1 MALSQ
6 PMLHACMYDFL
17 QILWDVIEWSL
28 YVPLS
33 EKFKFLVATTNCCL
47 SLLGET
53 PTSLITWVWHAA
65 AVIVAKKETW
75 RRREIWNR
83 VQDFHALTGIPITSH
98 IISLI
103 VGSEEKALQSSRFLS
118 LSLSPL
124 CVCVWLLSLLRQ
136 LLNMPIILEQAF
148 VEIWFP
154 CNCNKTPNSASQLMQ
169 VCCVQ
174 CVMLLFFCFIFWLLV
189 PMWV

>member
-1 MALSQ
+1 MALSH

-28 YVPLS
+28 YVLLS
-33 EKFKFLVATTNCCL
+33 EKFKFLVAT
-47 SLLGET
+47 
-53 PTSLITWVWHAA
+53 TSLITWVWHAA

-75 RRREIWNR
+75 RRREIWKR
-83 VQDFHALTGIPITSH
+83 VQDFHALTGIPITSP

-103 VGSEEKALQSSRFLS
+103 VGSEEKALQSSRS
-118 LSLSPL
+118 LSFSPV

-174 CVMLLFFCFIFWLLV
+174 CVMLLFFCFLFWLLV